1 MKKILFVANVAKEH
15 VLKFHVPTIKE
26 FSDRG
31 WIVDVACAGDEKIP
45 FVNNQY
51 NMEWKRSPFSLKMI
65 SGIRHLRK
73 IIDDGKYDVIYCHTP
88 VGGIAARIAAVSAR
102 KQGTKVIYCAH
113 GFHFYKGAP
122 LLNWLV
128 YYPIEKMMASF
139 TDVIYT
145 VNREDFNN
153 ARTHFNKRV
162 KVELVPEVGVDFTRL
177 NVEDRVETRK
187 HYREQLRIPDDA
199 FVMIYVAELIK
210 NKNQGMLIDTLKILR
225 DSGKD
230 VYLLLPGPE
239 HDNGYY
245 LEYARNKG
253 VADYCRFLGWRDDI
267 GELMSAADVCTASS
281 IREGF
286 GINLI
291 EAMYCGLPVVATD
304 NRGHEMIIVDQINGF
319 LVRINDIETMASR
332 IKMLIDDD
340 NIRKMFSSQ
349 NVSKYDSL
357 IIARQLN
364 QLIAGE

>member
-31 WIVDVACAGDEKIP
+31 WTVDVACAGEETIP
-45 FVNNQY
+45 FVNNKY

-88 VGGIAARIAAVSAR
+88 VGGIAARIAAIPAR

-113 GFHFYKGAP
+113 GFHFYKRAP

-128 YYPIEKMMASF
+128 YYPIEKIMARF

-162 KVELVPEVGVDFTRL
+162 KVKLVPEVGVDFTRL

-187 HYREQLRIPDDA
+187 HYRKQLRIPEDA

-239 HDNGYY
+239 HDNGHYM
-245 LEYARNKG
+245 EYARNKDLG
-253 VADYCRFLGWRDDI
+253 DYCRFLGWRDDI
-267 GELMSAADVCTASS
+267 GELMSAADICTASS

-304 NRGHEMIIVDQINGF
+304 NRGHEMVIEDQKNGF
-319 LVRINDIETMASR
+319 LVGINDSEVMANRIQMIMNDREKYNAFSNQDVSR
-332 IKMLIDDD
+332 
-340 NIRKMFSSQ
+340 
-349 NVSKYDSL
+349 YDCL
-357 IIARQLN
+357 
-364 QLIAGE
+364 LIAKELFVNIVEE